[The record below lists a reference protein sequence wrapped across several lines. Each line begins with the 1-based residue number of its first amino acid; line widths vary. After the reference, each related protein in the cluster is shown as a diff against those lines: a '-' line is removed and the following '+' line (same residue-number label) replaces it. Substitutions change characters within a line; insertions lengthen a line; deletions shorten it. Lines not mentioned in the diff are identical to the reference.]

1 MRKTIKNRIDFKGN
15 GIHSGE
21 TARIALHPV
30 SGEGLFFQKN
40 KVMIPASVSYK
51 TGDRRGTTLG
61 RDGETVQTVEH
72 LLAALYGMG
81 ITDCRIEFIQGN
93 ELPILDGSALE
104 FAEALSRECRE
115 LDLPLLTYSLPDYRY
130 HQGEV
135 VITSSPA
142 EELTLSFLYDGS
154 RFGIGFQ
161 EYTLTITPESFLRE
175 IAPARTFGFFEEL
188 EMLKEAGLAKGG
200 NTDNALILK
209 EGKPVNNAFRLDQEL
224 VRHKI
229 LDFMGDL
236 SLCGRQVKG
245 ECRAERSG
253 HFHNTEFVKI
263 IMEVAQ
269 WQ

>member
-1 MRKTIKNRIDFKGN
+1 MRKTIKHRIDFKGR

-21 TARIALHPV
+21 KARIALHPV
-30 SGEGLFFQKN
+30 SGEGLFFQIKN
-40 KVMIPASVSYK
+40 TLIPALVSYK

-104 FAEALSRECRE
+104 FAQALSRESCE
-115 LDLPLLTYSLPDYRY
+115 LDIPLAMNTLPEYRY
-130 HQGEV
+130 HQDETL
-135 VITSSPA
+135 ITSFPA
-142 EELTLSFLYDGS
+142 EEFTLSFLYDGS
-154 RFGIGFQ
+154 RFGIGSQ
-161 EYTLTITPESFLRE
+161 EYALTITPQSFLIE

-188 EMLKEAGLAKGG
+188 QMLKAAGLAKGG
-200 NTDNALILK
+200 NTDNALLLK
-209 EGKPVNNAFRLDQEL
+209 EGKPVNNAYRLDREL

-229 LDFMGDL
+229 LDFLGDL
-236 SLCGRQVKG
+236 SLCGRQVRG
-245 ECRAERSG
+245 EIRAERSG
-253 HFHNTEFVKI
+253 HFHNTEFVKK